1 MSKVL
6 QQALQAHAEYFEV
19 NEAPLCF
26 TEKEWSA
33 WKVHEGEAPTL
44 PVRRFI
50 CRDCSIPYQREMVKQ
65 NKCFMR
71 QWDSDIEGFTLIDIS
86 KVVDG

>member
-1 MSKVL
+1 MSRVL
-6 QQALQAHAEYFEV
+6 QAALAAHEEFFES
-19 NEAPLCF
+19 NESPLCLS
-26 TEKEWSA
+26 KAEWAA
-33 WKVHEGEAPTL
+33 WKHHEEEAKTL

-71 QWDSDIEGFTLIDIS
+71 QWDSEIEGFKLIDIS
-86 KVVDG
+86 KIVDD

>member
-6 QQALQAHAEYFEV
+6 QQALQAHAEFFEV
-19 NEAPLCF
+19 NESPLCF
-26 TEKEWSA
+26 TESEWEA
-33 WKVHEGEAPTL
+33 WKKHEQEAPTL

-50 CRDCSIPYQREMVKQ
+50 CRDCSISYQREQVKQ

-71 QWDSDIEGFTLIDIS
+71 QWDSEIEGFTLIDIS
-86 KVVDG
+86 KIVDG